1 MSTTRTDDD
10 SWDIAPS
17 IGATAVMVATP
28 ELAEIRANVQTAKTN
43 TSTW

>member
-17 IGATAVMVATP
+17 IGATAVRTHGAQPIAVRREVAAD
-28 ELAEIRANVQTAKTN
+28 LRHD
-43 TSTW
+43 